1 MIKLLYFTDTH
12 IRSNN
17 PSSRID
23 NYQETLLKK
32 FREIS
37 EIGHKEDVDFY
48 VHGGDI
54 VDRPDIPILT
64 MRAFN
69 KVLLS
74 FEKPI
79 FLVPGNHDIYAYNL
93 NSINRTVLALL
104 EDLHVIN
111 IMMGKYPV
119 FLSKDSTSL
128 EMNFVPYT
136 FDLDT
141 ETGKKSYIMDTKN
154 ADFSI
159 TFAHGMLIDKP
170 FKMIDHT
177 LVEQIKDTKA
187 DITLSGHYHTGFPLQ
202 KIDGKYFYNPGSVA
216 RVSASKVEISRKPK
230 VVIIELENGS
240 EPIIRDIYLKSAPAG
255 EDVLDRTMLE
265 KEKSEKIE
273 YQSLKSLIE
282 SNANSEYVSVRKIIE
297 NVAKDENIDINVR
310 NHALKLI
317 EEVELNV

>member
-23 NYQETLLKK
+23 NFQEAILNK
-32 FREIS
+32 FKEIA
-37 EIGHKEDVDFY
+37 EIGNKENVDFY

-69 KVLLS
+69 KVLTS

-93 NSINRTVLALL
+93 NSIGRTVLALL
-104 EDLHVIN
+104 EDLNVFN

-119 FLSKDSTSL
+119 YLSKDGTSL
-128 EMNFVPYT
+128 EMHFVPYS

-141 ETGKKSYIMDTKN
+141 NEGKHRYMTNDKK

-159 TFAHGMLIDKP
+159 LFAHGMLIDKP
-170 FKMIDHT
+170 FKLINHT
-177 LVEQIKDTKA
+177 LVDDIKDTMA

-202 KIDGKYFYNPGSVA
+202 KINNKFFYNPGSVA
-216 RVSASKVEISRKPK
+216 RLSASQVEINRQPK
-230 VVIIELENGS
+230 VIIIELEKGQ
-240 EPIIRDIYLKSAPAG
+240 EPNIRDIYLESAFHG
-255 EDVLDRTMLE
+255 NMILDRVN
-265 KEKSEKIE
+265 IE
-273 YQSLKSLIE
+273 NKKTDKLVYDNLKSLIE
-282 SNANSEYVSVRKIIE
+282 VNSNSDYINVRKIIDS
-297 NVAKDENIDINVR
+297 VAKDENIDINIR
-310 NHALKLI
+310 NYAIKLI
-317 EEVELNV
+317 EEVETSV